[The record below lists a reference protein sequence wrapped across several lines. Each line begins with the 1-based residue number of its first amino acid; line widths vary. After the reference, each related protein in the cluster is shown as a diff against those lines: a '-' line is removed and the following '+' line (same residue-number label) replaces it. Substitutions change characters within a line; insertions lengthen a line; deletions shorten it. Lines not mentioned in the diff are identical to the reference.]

1 MNLHRPIPR
10 IILLLGILTL
20 VSAPL
25 TVGIRRYHP
34 ILPPAD
40 VAAPFTDPDGKIHAR
55 FIALH
60 EKFLKRRALGPIGIL
75 FLGDSIT
82 QGWNLG
88 GNAIWNDYY
97 SRFNAVNFGIPGDST
112 QGVLWRIEKG
122 ELDGI
127 SPKVVVLL
135 LGINNILVGYPANEV
150 SKGIEKVVREIH
162 DKLPHSRLLIL
173 GIFPIGADPADPR
186 TALARAKI
194 KTVNHELRALDD
206 GNETRFLD
214 IGDKFLD
221 PNGKLSPEVMPD
233 TLHPSAK
240 GYKIWANAMSQLLNE
255 MLKAR
260 QGLSESRNA
269 EMRHVGLEPTTR

>member
-1 MNLHRPIPR
+1 MDSRRTILR
-10 IILLLGILTL
+10 IILSLGILTL
-20 VSAPL
+20 VSVPL
-25 TVGIRRYHP
+25 AVRIRRHES
-34 ILPPAD
+34 ILQPAD
-40 VAAPFTDPDGKIHAR
+40 VAAPFTDPDGKMHAH

-60 EKFLKRRALGPIGIL
+60 AKFLKRRGLGPIGIL

-88 GNAIWNDYY
+88 GNLIWNDYY
-97 SRFNAVNFGIPGDST
+97 SRFDAANFGIAGDTT

-127 SPKVVVLL
+127 NPKVVVLL
-135 LGINNILVGYPANEV
+135 LGINNILTGYPANDV
-150 SKGIEKVVREIH
+150 MKGIEKVVQEIH
-162 DKLPHSRLLIL
+162 GKLPHSKLLIL

-194 KTVNHELRALDD
+194 KTVNHELAALDD
-206 GNETRFLD
+206 GNKTRFLD

-233 TLHPSAK
+233 AVHPSAK

-255 MLKAR
+255 MLKAK
-260 QGLSESRNA
+260 
-269 EMRHVGLEPTTR
+269 